1 MKFRQSLLV
10 VLVVPLLVNCGSEP
24 TLLEKIKHEGELRV
38 LTRPGPTTFYKA
50 SDSYGGV
57 EFELASLFAQH
68 LGVALVMTPET
79 DVRTIYSKLANG
91 EAHLAAAGLI
101 KDPSRSDKIAYGSA
115 YQWVRPQLVY
125 RYNHN
130 RANSLQQAA
139 ASQVEVHRHSVHAR
153 LLRAKQQAIPDLVW
167 DESKRT
173 PFELLERVWLG
184 QLDYTIAN
192 DNDIEVGLKV
202 FPELRVAET
211 LSEPVPLA
219 WAFKQ
224 NEDASLLREAVKFT
238 EYLKETRQLD
248 QIVDRYYAGHHEF
261 DYVGTKRFLRHTRS
275 RLPKYEKIFI
285 EAATQYQLPWQL
297 LAAMGYQESH
307 WNPKAVSPTGVRG
320 IMMLTRKTAFDMGFE
335 NRIKPENSIFGG
347 AKYFKRIKRQI
358 SDQVLEPDRTWLA
371 LAAYNVGIGH
381 VEDAQDLTATLGGD
395 PNKWI
400 DVRKHLPLLK
410 QEKWYTDTKYGKAR
424 GDEAVL
430 YVENIRTYHDILLAT
445 TNTDSKWRDNTK
457 EITITP
463 NDIVPVSM
471 QKISGLDKR
480 FLDIK
485 ESPITYIQ

>member
-1 MKFRQSLLV
+1 
-10 VLVVPLLVNCGSEP
+10 
-24 TLLEKIKHEGELRV
+24 
-38 LTRPGPTTFYKA
+38 
-50 SDSYGGV
+50 
-57 EFELASLFAQH
+57 
-68 LGVALVMTPET
+68 
-79 DVRTIYSKLANG
+79 
-91 EAHLAAAGLI
+91 
-101 KDPSRSDKIAYGSA
+101 
-115 YQWVRPQLVY
+115 
-125 RYNHN
+125 
-130 RANSLQQAA
+130 
-139 ASQVEVHRHSVHAR
+139 
-153 LLRAKQQAIPDLVW
+153 
-167 DESKRT
+167 
-173 PFELLERVWLG
+173 
-184 QLDYTIAN
+184 
-192 DNDIEVGLKV
+192 
-202 FPELRVAET
+202 
-211 LSEPVPLA
+211 
-219 WAFKQ
+219 
-224 NEDASLLREAVKFT
+224 
-238 EYLKETRQLD
+238 
-248 QIVDRYYAGHHEF
+248 
-261 DYVGTKRFLRHTRS
+261 
-275 RLPKYEKIFI
+275 
-285 EAATQYQLPWQL
+285 
-297 LAAMGYQESH
+297 
-307 WNPKAVSPTGVRG
+307 
-320 IMMLTRKTAFDMGFE
+320 MGFE